1 MYGDN
6 SSIIDILMIPCE
18 FGLWWMEQFSVS
30 LFIYNAF
37 AIMNVIYLALNKPS
51 CTRNKHIINL
61 SKQRWQC
68 EKAYVVY
75 VAKPAYFGKFTR
87 ISPGNDSQRKIIEA
101 FRLSKSKPSFEK
113 CNHPCKV
120 EKKTA
125 DLYDCSSWVAY
136 KRSVYSEKRIHAQ
149 MFMWKNPI
157 AQ

>member
-1 MYGDN
+1 MCKKRNLMYGDN

-18 FGLWWMEQFSVS
+18 FGEWNSFS
-30 LFIYNAF
+30 LFIIYNTF

-61 SKQRWQC
+61 SKQQWQC

-75 VAKPAYFGKFTR
+75 VAKPEYFGKFTR

-113 CNHPCKV
+113 CNHPCKA
-120 EKKTA
+120 EKNSR
-125 DLYDCSSWVAY
+125 LMRLFEL
-136 KRSVYSEKRIHAQ
+136 RSI
-149 MFMWKNPI
+149 
-157 AQ
+157 

>member
-1 MYGDN
+1 
-6 SSIIDILMIPCE
+6 
-18 FGLWWMEQFSVS
+18 
-30 LFIYNAF
+30 
-37 AIMNVIYLALNKPS
+37 MNVIYLALNKPS

-101 FRLSKSKPSFEK
+101 FRLSNFKPSFEK

-120 EKKTA
+120 EKKQQTYTTVRA
-125 DLYDCSSWVAY
+125 EKHINA
-136 KRSVYSEKRIHAQ
+136 VYIARREYTRKCLCERILSH
-149 MFMWKNPI
+149 NRI
-157 AQ
+157 NE

>member
-1 MYGDN
+1 M
-6 SSIIDILMIPCE
+6 ILSCRPNCCE
-18 FGLWWMEQFSVS
+18 KYRHLQIFSVQKVEFNVWRQQQYHRHFDDSMWIWWMEQFSVS

-113 CNHPCKV
+113 CNHPCKE
-120 EKKTA
+120 EKNSR
-125 DLYDCSSWVAY
+125 LIRLFEL
-136 KRSVYSEKRIHAQ
+136 RSI
-149 MFMWKNPI
+149 
-157 AQ
+157 